1 VNEIVPARNIG
12 SYVPMIDGP
21 EKVSGRAKYTADLLV
36 PGMLAGRIYR
46 SPCSHAEIL
55 DVDVSAALLLPGVKA
70 VVTGADCDKAFGV
83 LPIARNEHPLAR
95 DKVRYRGE
103 PVAAVAAVDDA
114 TAKKAIA
121 LIKLKV
127 RELPAYTTSQEAMA
141 PGATAL
147 HAQRPGNIE
156 RDVLF
161 ELGHV
166 EEGFAQADLVREGT
180 YDCAEVCQNQME
192 MHAALADYDVERDR
206 MTVHASTQVPYYVHL
221 MLAQILDMDM
231 SRIRVIKP
239 HVGGGFG
246 CRTECLNVE
255 LIAALLARRAGGCV
269 RLVINREET
278 FITHRGRPQTDI
290 RLKLGLRRDGR
301 ITAVECECTQR
312 GGAHSGY
319 GVVTILYSGSM
330 LYAIY
335 DLHNVKYIGK
345 RVLTNTP
352 PCGAFRGHGTVDVRF
367 AFESLLDQM
376 AHELGLDPIAVRRA
390 NYLSAPTFTDND
402 LMVNSYGLPEC
413 VDWVEKTS
421 GWKERKGARMPRRP
435 ASSFE
440 TLATLAPQDEA
451 GPRTTPA
458 PQDEAGPRTTPAP
471 QDEAGPRTT
480 PAPQD
485 EALKQDED
493 LMLRSAR
500 SARLEASPASPRND
514 GAYDGPRLRKGLG
527 FACSHYISGASKP
540 VNWTGEPHATVKIKL
555 DFDGSIVVLSG
566 AADIGQGSTTL
577 LAQTVGEV
585 LGLELARIRVVTG
598 DSEVVP
604 KDNGSYSS
612 RVTFMVGNAAIEAA
626 NNLKRLLVAAAA
638 RKLEAKPEE
647 IECLGEIYRAGA
659 QDKGLTFSE
668 VVTEALKDTGT
679 ITVTGNYSTIPQSHG
694 GKKYRGAAIG
704 GTMGYSYSAQVVE
717 VSVDE
722 DTGVVT
728 VDKVWVAHDCGKALN
743 RLTVEGQVQGSVW
756 MGMGQAMSEET
767 GYHEGLLITG
777 NMLDYRVPTIED
789 SPPIEV
795 GIVESNDPHGPFG
808 AKEAGEGSLAA
819 FLPALTNA
827 VADAI
832 GVRFND
838 LPVTPDRVFAALE
851 KRRRAGNGHGSA
863 SKIER
868 SRGA

>member
-1 VNEIVPARNIG
+1 VIPAHNIG
-12 SYVPMIDGP
+12 GYVPMVDGP
-21 EKVSGRAKYTADLLV
+21 EKVSGRAKYTADLV
-36 PGMLAGRIYR
+36 APGMLAGRIYR
-46 SPCSHAEIL
+46 SPYSHAEIL
-55 DVDVSAALLLPGVKA
+55 AVDVSAALRLPGVKA
-70 VVTGADCDKAFGV
+70 IVTGADCEKTFGV
-83 LPIARNEHPLAR
+83 LPIARSEHPLAR

-114 TAKKAIA
+114 TAKRA
-121 LIKLKV
+121 LGLIRLEV
-127 RELPAYTTSQEAMA
+127 RELPAYYASGTAMA
-141 PGATAL
+141 EGAAVI
-147 HAQRPGNIE
+147 HAHKPGNLE

-161 ELGHV
+161 ELGDV
-166 EEGFAQADLVREGT
+166 EAGFAAADLVREGF

-192 MHAALADYDVERDR
+192 MHAAVAEYDAVRER

-231 SRIRVIKP
+231 SRIRVLKP

-246 CRTECLNVE
+246 CRTEALNVE
-255 LIAALLARRAGGCV
+255 LIAALLARKAGASV
-269 RLVINREET
+269 RMVTNREET

-290 RLKLGLRRDGR
+290 RLKLGLRGDGK
-301 ITAVECECTQR
+301 ITAVECECIQR

-367 AFESLLDQM
+367 AFESLLDEM
-376 AHELGLDPIAVRRA
+376 AGELKLDPLAVRRA
-390 NYLSAPTFTDND
+390 NYLTAPTFTDND
-402 LMVNSYGLPEC
+402 LMVNSYGLPQC
-413 VDWVEKTS
+413 VDWVEAAS
-421 GWKERKGARMPRRP
+421 GWHARKGRLPR
-435 ASSFE
+435 
-440 TLATLAPQDEA
+440 
-451 GPRTTPA
+451 G
-458 PQDEAGPRTTPAP
+458 
-471 QDEAGPRTT
+471 
-480 PAPQD
+480 
-485 EALKQDED
+485 
-493 LMLRSAR
+493 
-500 SARLEASPASPRND
+500 
-514 GAYDGPRLRKGLG
+514 KGLG

-566 AADIGQGSTTL
+566 AADIGQGSSTIL
-577 LAQTVGEV
+577 VQTVAEV
-585 LGLELARIRVVTG
+585 LGLDLARVRVVTG

-612 RVTFMVGNAAIEAA
+612 RVTFMVGNAAIDAA
-626 NNLKRLLVAAAA
+626 QNLKRVLVAAAA
-638 RKLEAKPEE
+638 RKLEAKPDE
-647 IECLGEIYRAGA
+647 IECLGELYRAGA
-659 QDKGLTFSE
+659 QDKGLSFNE

-679 ITVTGNYSTIPQSHG
+679 ITVTGNYSTIPESHG

-722 DTGVVT
+722 ETGVVT

-767 GYHEGLLITG
+767 AYHEGLLVTG
-777 NMLDYRVPTIED
+777 NMLDYRVPTIAD

-827 VADAI
+827 IADAV

-851 KRRRAGNGHGSA
+851 KRRRGKGNGSNASA
-863 SKIER
+863 
-868 SRGA
+868 

>member
-1 VNEIVPARNIG
+1 VNEVVPAHNIG
-12 SYVPMIDGP
+12 AYVPMVDGP
-21 EKVSGRAKYTADLLV
+21 EKVSGRAKYTADLIA

-46 SPCSHAEIL
+46 SPYSHAEIL
-55 DVDVSAALLLPGVKA
+55 EVDVSAALRLPGVKA
-70 VVTGADCDKAFGV
+70 IVTGADCDKTFGV
-83 LPIARNEHPLAR
+83 LPIARSEHPLAR

-114 TAKKAIA
+114 TAKRALA
-121 LIKLKV
+121 LIRLEV
-127 RELPAYTTSQEAMA
+127 RELPAYYSSGAAMA
-141 PGATAL
+141 AGAAVI
-147 HAQRPGNIE
+147 HAHKPGNLE

-161 ELGHV
+161 ELGDV
-166 EEGFAQADLVREGT
+166 EAGFAAADLVREGF

-192 MHAALADYDVERDR
+192 MHAAVAEYDAVRGR

-231 SRIRVIKP
+231 SRIRVVKP

-246 CRTECLNVE
+246 CRTEALNVE
-255 LIAALLARRAGGCV
+255 LIAALLARKAGGNV
-269 RLVINREET
+269 RLVTNREET

-290 RLKLGLRRDGR
+290 RLKLGLRKDGR
-301 ITAVECECTQR
+301 ITAVECECIQR

-335 DLHNVKYIGK
+335 DLRNVKYIGK

-367 AFESLLDQM
+367 AFESLLDEM
-376 AHELGLDPIAVRRA
+376 AQALGLDPMAVRRA
-390 NYLSAPTFTDND
+390 NYLTAPTFTDND
-402 LMVNSYGLPEC
+402 LMVNSYGLPQC
-413 VDWVEKTS
+413 VDWVEAAS
-421 GWKERKGARMPRRP
+421 GWRARKGKLAR
-435 ASSFE
+435 
-440 TLATLAPQDEA
+440 
-451 GPRTTPA
+451 G
-458 PQDEAGPRTTPAP
+458 
-471 QDEAGPRTT
+471 
-480 PAPQD
+480 
-485 EALKQDED
+485 
-493 LMLRSAR
+493 
-500 SARLEASPASPRND
+500 
-514 GAYDGPRLRKGLG
+514 KGLG

-566 AADIGQGSTTL
+566 AADIGQGSSTIL
-577 LAQTVGEV
+577 VQTVAEV
-585 LGLELARIRVVTG
+585 LGLDLSRVRVVTG

-612 RVTFMVGNAAIEAA
+612 RVTFMVGNAAIDAA
-626 NNLKRLLVAAAA
+626 QNLKRVLVAAAA
-638 RKLEAKPEE
+638 RKLEAKPDE
-647 IECLGEIYRAGA
+647 IECLGELYRAGA
-659 QDKGLTFSE
+659 QDKGLTFNE

-679 ITVTGNYSTIPQSHG
+679 ITVTGNYSTIPESHG

-722 DTGVVT
+722 ETGVVT

-767 GYHEGLLITG
+767 AYHDGLLITG

-827 VADAI
+827 IADAI

-851 KRRRAGNGHGSA
+851 KRRRVSSRRAAG
-863 SKIER
+863 
-868 SRGA
+868 RGD